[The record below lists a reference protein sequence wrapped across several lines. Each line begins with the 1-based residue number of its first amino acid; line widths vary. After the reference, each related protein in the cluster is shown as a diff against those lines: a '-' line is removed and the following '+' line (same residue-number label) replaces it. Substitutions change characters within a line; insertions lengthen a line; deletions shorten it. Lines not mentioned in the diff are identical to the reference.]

1 MAQRTKTQ
9 PPAHTTYIVRNQ
21 SERLGHVV
29 NAVAVHST
37 ESQDIPHSRD
47 DIVSIRNWFDNPASQ
62 ASSHI
67 GVDGDGNCEVWVH
80 SNKKAWTILNL
91 NSVTC
96 NIEFIGRAAQPKSA
110 WEEAQIKRGAQ
121 WAAYRCLMYA
131 IPAQRGV
138 VRNVAGNAVV
148 TKKGIITHKQLTDAG
163 FGSHTDPGPAFPMDR
178 FLELVSYYKRNG
190 WVV

>member
-1 MAQRTKTQ
+1 MAARTKKT
-9 PPAHTTYIVRNQ
+9 PPGHTTHLVRNQ
-21 SERLGHVV
+21 SDRLGHNV

-47 DIVSIRNWFDNPASQ
+47 DLVSLRNWFNNPASQ

-67 GVDGDGNCEVWVH
+67 GVDGDGNCEMWVH
-80 SNKKAWTILNL
+80 SNRKAWTILNL

-96 NIEFIGRAAQPKSA
+96 NIEFVGRAAQSRKD
-110 WEEAQIKRGAQ
+110 WEEAQLKAGAR
-121 WAAYRCLMYA
+121 WAAYWCIEYG

-163 FGSHTDPGPAFPMDR
+163 FGSHTDPGPNFPMDR
-178 FLELVSYYKRNG
+178 FLELVRYYKKNG
-190 WVV
+190 WTR